1 MKYEPRKVFIKGDGD
16 YKAIAYEE
24 YLHLI
29 NVDDSFAERK
39 FVPIQGCLLEVD
51 EKTYKEIY
59 KEYERNRYLRYLDME
74 NTVYQTDASEDNEGI
89 MYCVNV
95 VDDEFENRMIDR
107 VMLEK
112 LLNALELLTP
122 AEHQLIDLIY
132 REGMSQ
138 REAAKV
144 LIITQSTLE
153 YRINQLL
160 DKLKSLLEK

>member
-1 MKYEPRKVFIKGDGD
+1 MKYNPRKVFIKEDGD

-24 YLHLI
+24 YLKL
-29 NVDDSFAERK
+29 NKVDESFLERK

-59 KEYERNRYLRYLDME
+59 KEYERNRYLRHLDME

-95 VDDEFENRMIDR
+95 VDEEFEDRMINR

-112 LLNALELLTP
+112 LLNALEFLTP
-122 AEHQLIDLIY
+122 AENQLIDLIY
-132 REGMSQ
+132 CKGMSQ
-138 REAAKV
+138 REVAKV
-144 LIITQSTLE
+144 LGITQSTLE
-153 YRINQLL
+153 YRLKTTYK
-160 DKLKSLLEK
+160 KLVSLL

>member
-1 MKYEPRKVFIKGDGD
+1 MKYNPRKVFIKEDGD
-16 YKAIAYEE
+16 YKAISYEE
-24 YLHLI
+24 FCNLNEMSESL
-29 NVDDSFAERK
+29 VARK

-59 KEYERNRYLRYLDME
+59 REYERNRYLRHLDME

-95 VDDEFENRMIDR
+95 VDEEFESRMIDR

-112 LLNALELLTP
+112 LLTALELLTP

-132 REGMSQ
+132 RKGMSQ
-138 REAAKV
+138 REAAKA